1 MNTLDTAPWRRFLC
15 RACGLVYDE
24 EQGDPDSGIAPGTR
38 FDDIPDDWECPLCGV
53 TKADFEPLE
62 ETSGVEFADAFV
74 SGVSTSREGEAGVV
88 IVGAG
93 IAGWSAVEALRA
105 IDKAVPITLVTSCK
119 GDRYHKP
126 EISVALGR
134 RITPADMIRD
144 SAINAAQR
152 LGVKLVAETFV
163 IGVSARL
170 RQLRTTRGTLRYTK
184 LILAQGARPALP
196 PSLPASQCW
205 RVNGLSG
212 WEGLHARLA
221 NGPRRV
227 AIIGAGMVGVELTE
241 DFTKAGHQVTLIDV
255 NAEPLRGLIPPFVA
269 GRLRAALESLGSQY
283 MGSTRVL
290 GIEDMEQGG
299 KRILIEGGDALEVD
313 EVVAATGL
321 ATESRLAHSAG
332 VEFRNG
338 IVVDAQTL
346 QTSVD
351 GIYALGDCISING
364 APCRFVEPIARQA
377 KALAHHALGITQ
389 TASYEHITPVVRLKT
404 KTFPVVVHGLPRA
417 DGIWR
422 TAKDDD
428 GEIVAEQWLGGERVA
443 RLEAG
448 RSITRLAA

>member
-1 MNTLDTAPWRRFLC
+1 MNTLETAPWKRFLC

-24 EQGDPDSGIAPGTR
+24 EQGDADSGIAPGTR
-38 FDDIPDDWECPLCGV
+38 FEDIPDDWECPLCGV
-53 TKADFEPLE
+53 TKADFELLD
-62 ETSGVEFADAFV
+62 ETADAEFADAPTG
-74 SGVSTSREGEAGVV
+74 GVSMRREGEAGVV

-105 IDKAVPITLVTSCK
+105 IDKTVPITLVTSCK

-134 RITPADMIRD
+134 RITPTEMIRD
-144 SAINAAQR
+144 PAMSAAQR
-152 LGVKLVAETFV
+152 LRVKLVPETYV
-163 IGVSARL
+163 ISVSAPL
-170 RQLRTTRGTLRYTK
+170 RQLRTSRGTLRYTK

-196 PSLPASQCW
+196 PSLPAKQCW
-205 RVNGLSG
+205 RVNGLSD

-221 NGPRRV
+221 SGSRRV
-227 AIIGAGMVGVELTE
+227 AIIGAGMIGVELTE
-241 DFTKAGHQVTLIDV
+241 DFTKAGHQVTLVDV

-269 GRLRAALESLGSQY
+269 GRLRATLESLGCRF
-283 MGSTRVL
+283 MGSTRIL
-290 GIEDMEQGG
+290 GVQDLEHGG
-299 KRILIEGGDALEVD
+299 KRILTEGGDALEVD

-321 ATESRLAHSAG
+321 ATESRLARTAG
-332 VEFRNG
+332 VEFKNG
-338 IVVDAQTL
+338 IVVDARTL
-346 QTSVD
+346 QSSVD

-377 KALAHHALGITQ
+377 KALAHHALGISH
-389 TASYEHITPVVRLKT
+389 ASSYEHTMPVVRLKT
-404 KTFPVVVHGLPRA
+404 KSFPVVVHGLPRA

-428 GEIVAEQWLGGERVA
+428 GEIVAEQWLGEERVA

-448 RSITRLAA
+448 RSMPRLAA